1 MDPVKEECQARRAEE
16 RAQRYTLL
24 QNVPPAPVWNRGRDR
39 GGRRFHMTSVHVP
52 QNLDD
57 AILDLCRHQ
66 LAQQIL
72 SEEQQQ
78 RTTQD
83 YRVEIIRV
91 EVERQRQVEKRQ
103 LEQ

>member
-1 MDPVKEECQARRAEE
+1 MDPVEEEHQARRAEE
-16 RAQRYTLL
+16 RAQRYALL
-24 QNVPPAPVWNRGRDR
+24 QNVSPAPVWNRERGRER
-39 GGRRFHMTSVHVP
+39 RRFYMTSVHVP

-57 AILDLCRHQ
+57 TILDLHRHQ

-83 YRVEIIRV
+83 YRAEIIRV
-91 EVERQRQVEKRQ
+91 EVERQRQVEKR
-103 LEQ
+103 

>member
-16 RAQRYTLL
+16 RAKQYTLL
-24 QNVPPAPVWNRGRDR
+24 QNVPPAPVWNRGRGR
-39 GGRRFHMTSVHVP
+39 GGRRFHMTSVHIP

-57 AILDLCRHQ
+57 AILDLHRHQ

-78 RTTQD
+78 R
-83 YRVEIIRV
+83 IS
-91 EVERQRQVEKRQ
+91 
-103 LEQ
+103 

>member
-1 MDPVKEECQARRAEE
+1 M
-16 RAQRYTLL
+16 L
-24 QNVPPAPVWNRGRDR
+24 QNVPPAPVWNRGRGR
-39 GGRRFHMTSVHVP
+39 GGRRFHITSVHVP

-57 AILDLCRHQ
+57 AILDLHRLQ

-83 YRVEIIRV
+83 YRAEIIRV
-91 EVERQRQVEKRQ
+91 EAERQRGS
-103 LEQ
+103 